1 MKDSFMYSTITCD
14 DETFKITANWDEE
27 KKKYYGIS
35 IVFDE
40 KGKDIFWDNDDY
52 IFGKFYNI
60 LKKYKF
66 DILTDEDKEEIFQVY
81 ELLNNDIVLDL
92 IECLDYAKEKF
103 NYKL

>member
-1 MKDSFMYSTITCD
+1 MINGFMYSTVTCD
-14 DETFKITANWDEE
+14 DATFKITANWND
-27 KKKYYGIS
+27 KKKEYYGIS

-40 KGKDIFWDNDDY
+40 KGKDIFWDNDDF

-60 LKKYKF
+60 LQKYKF
-66 DILTDEDKEEIFQVY
+66 NILTDEDKYEIAEIY